1 MIDKSATLAPTL
13 ALPGVALAAVPASAP
28 SSARDDGVA
37 TADFSAVLAGLT
49 LGTDLAE
56 APESATPPP
65 ADLALIQAAKTGIVG
80 NRSGKILPP
89 GKQPA
94 EPGLAADEHAD
105 ADTEDAHKASGEA
118 VSAQDSATSQPRIA
132 APTQEQLAA
141 SPIIDRSAAA
151 APLPQ
156 TEAGTDRAAPKSS
169 PQHTLIP
176 TATRDV
182 AAASVSSDGTRSPS
196 VAPLVQAQADQVRPV
211 LKAASLQPVQTRSPV
226 DAVAL
231 SPKLKPRAETA
242 GSSTPQAELPAANIK
257 GEASAVAPVQHERAA
272 VLALGTAATIT
283 LPAAL
288 PLADLPPAPTP
299 HAMAIATRLPA
310 PVQAPLATVA
320 NEGLE
325 TARPEAPG
333 AQQADTI
340 ARAAFKDTAPKPV
353 AEPAMLPGKP
363 TLPQSALADLRIDAV
378 ASQTAPATIQAAPA
392 EAIANENANA
402 LHASIGARAI
412 ASGELAP
419 QLNPAPMSEPLPA
432 VTLAQADARPALVTV
447 PAPSAEA
454 GAGQDLAALVD
465 RIVEARAAASS
476 DSVRASLVHHEFGSV
491 SLRLRTEESHIHV
504 TLGSADPTFAPAV
517 HAAAAASAASH
528 ADDGDRREQPSQQAQ
543 QQPGHEAGTQ
553 NAPTSQ
559 QQQSSRNLAS
569 AGERAPSRGNGSG
582 RSASEQAQQ
591 SQTASAPDRRA
602 GIYA

>member
-1 MIDKSATLAPTL
+1 MIDTSATLAPTL

-28 SSARDDGVA
+28 SSARGDGVG
-37 TADFSAVLAGLT
+37 TVDFSAVLAGLT

-56 APESATPPP
+56 APESTTPPP
-65 ADLALIQAAKTGIVG
+65 ADLAVIQTAKTGIVG

-105 ADTEDAHKASGEA
+105 ADTEDAHKASRGA
-118 VSAQDSATSQPRIA
+118 GSAQDSATGQPRIA
-132 APTQEQLAA
+132 TPTQEQLAA
-141 SPIIDRSAAA
+141 SPIIDRSASA

-156 TEAGTDRAAPKSS
+156 AEAATDRAAPKSS
-169 PQHTLIP
+169 PKDTLKI
-176 TATRDV
+176 TASRDV
-182 AAASVSSDGTRSPS
+182 AAASVSSDGAHSPA

-211 LKAASLQPVQTRSPV
+211 LRPASLQPAQTRSPV
-226 DAVAL
+226 VAVAL
-231 SPKLKPRAETA
+231 SPKPQSPFAEEA
-242 GSSTPQAELPAANIK
+242 GSLTPQAELPAAHIK
-257 GEASAVAPVQHERAA
+257 GEASVVAPVQHERAA
-272 VLALGTAATIT
+272 VFAQGTAATIT
-283 LPAAL
+283 LPAASA
-288 PLADLPPAPTP
+288 PADLPPAPTP
-299 HAMAIATRLPA
+299 HAIAVVIPS
-310 PVQAPLATVA
+310 PAPLAIAVD
-320 NEGLE
+320 EGLA

-333 AQQADTI
+333 TQQADTI
-340 ARAAFKDTAPKPV
+340 ARAAFMDTAPKLV

-363 TLPQSALADLRIDAV
+363 TLPQSPLADLRIDAV
-378 ASQTAPATIQAAPA
+378 TSQTAPATIQAAPA
-392 EAIANENANA
+392 EAIANENAKT

-454 GAGQDLAALVD
+454 GAGPDLAALVD
-465 RIVEARAAASS
+465 RIVEARAAAAP

-491 SLRLRTEESHIHV
+491 SLRLRTEETHIHV

-528 ADDGDRREQPSQQAQ
+528 ADDGDRREQPLQHPQ

-553 NAPTSQ
+553 NASTSQ
-559 QQQSSRNLAS
+559 QQQSSRNPAS
-569 AGERAPSRGNGSG
+569 AGERASSRGDGFG